1 MHNDIVFIEKNILQF
16 TDKRPAG
23 SMKKEEV

>member
-16 TDKRPAG
+16 ADKRPAG